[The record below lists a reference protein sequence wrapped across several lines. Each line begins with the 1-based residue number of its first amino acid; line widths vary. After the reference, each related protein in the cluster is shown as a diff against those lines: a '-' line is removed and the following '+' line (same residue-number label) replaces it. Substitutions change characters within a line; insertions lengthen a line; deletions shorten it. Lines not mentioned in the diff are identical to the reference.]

1 MRYLLFCILVFFSLN
16 GNGQLA
22 AYDSSHVQARAFN
35 EQAISEYKKDR
46 QFQYD
51 KLSEPVTSL
60 WDRFW
65 AWFWRKIG
73 ELMSNPVGN
82 VTVKIIFILLGI
94 AAVVY
99 FILKMTGDRTG
110 LFGSRGKKGLDYE
123 VGSED
128 IHSIS
133 FDDAI
138 KEAVDKE
145 NYRLAV
151 RLVYLYSLKLLSD
164 KALIDWKP
172 GKTNTAYVYELK
184 QHAASDTFNHLTTSF
199 EFAWY
204 GGETVSKEH
213 YRDFETSF
221 IDFKNKIN

>member
-1 MRYLLFCILVFFSLN
+1 MRYLLCCILFFFSLT
-16 GNGQLA
+16 GVAQLA
-22 AYDSSHVQARAFN
+22 PYDSSNVQARAFN
-35 EQAISEYKKDR
+35 ESAINEYKKDR

-51 KLSEPVTSL
+51 KMSEPVSSF

-73 ELMSNPVGN
+73 ELMANPVGN
-82 VTVKIIFILLGI
+82 ATVKIFFILLGI
-94 AAVVY
+94 AAVVF

-110 LFGSRGKKGLDYE
+110 LFGTRGKKGLSYE
-123 VGSED
+123 IGEED

-138 KEAVDKE
+138 QDAVSKE

-164 KALIDWKP
+164 RALIDWKP

-184 QHAASDTFNHLTTSF
+184 QHAVSGSFSHLTTSF
-199 EFAWY
+199 EHAWY
-204 GGETVSKEH
+204 GGETVDREH
-213 YRDFETSF
+213 YRDFENSF
-221 IDFKNKIN
+221 QEFKTRIS